1 MTLFQINIDNMLQLY
16 NRFSKLKPS
25 ALMQEE
31 LPEQAETRDIVNISS
46 EGKKKQIIDQARKE
60 VLERIKST

>member
-46 EGKKKQIIDQARKE
+46 EGKKKQIMDQARKE

>member
-1 MTLFQINIDNMLQLY
+1 MTLFQINIDNMLRLY

-31 LPEQAETRDIVNISS
+31 RSEQSETRDIVNISS
-46 EGKKKQIIDQARKE
+46 EGKKKQIMDQARKE